1 MNEVIKSH
9 VHHSLFNTS
18 IDEINAIIMKK
29 ETKSKK
35 AESVPKKTKKLVLG
49 RGLDALLPDIEPIG
63 DISKEYFHC
72 DIGLIQPNR
81 YQPRLRFSDNELEDM
96 ARSIRQQGIIQ
107 PLLVR
112 KDNNGY
118 ELIAGER
125 RLRAAKK
132 AGLKQV
138 PILVK
143 TITDT
148 DMLEMSIVE
157 NVQRSDLNPIE
168 EAEAY
173 HRLITEFGLT
183 QDQAA
188 DRVGKSR
195 SAVAN
200 FLRLRQLPGQIK
212 GSIMEGDLSMG
223 HARALLGAATS
234 AQQNSVFRAIVA
246 KGLSVR
252 ETERL
257 IKRLK
262 AEKEKPKQPISS
274 SEQRYLSDVADDL
287 SGRFGTKVK
296 IKRRGQKG
304 RVEIEFFSNDDLDR
318 LLGLLKQI

>member
-1 MNEVIKSH
+1 
-9 VHHSLFNTS
+9 
-18 IDEINAIIMKK
+18 MKK
-29 ETKSKK
+29 EMKSKK
-35 AESVPKKTKKLVLG
+35 AESGSKKTKKLVLG
-49 RGLDALLPDIEPIG
+49 RGLDALLPDIEPME
-63 DISKEYFHC
+63 DIPKEYFTC

-81 YQPRLRFSDNELEDM
+81 YQPRLRFSDNELEEM
-96 ARSIRQQGIIQ
+96 ARSIHQQGIIQ

-112 KDNNGY
+112 KDSNGY

-138 PILVK
+138 PVLVK
-143 TITDT
+143 TITDI

-188 DRVGKSR
+188 ERVGKSR

-200 FLRLRQLPGQIK
+200 FLRLRQLPEQIK
-212 GSIMEGDLSMG
+212 TSIMDGALSMG
-223 HARALLGAATS
+223 HARALLGTATS
-234 AQQNSVFRAIVA
+234 AQLNAVFKTVIS

-262 AEKEKPKQPISS
+262 AEKEKPKKPISS
-274 SEQRYLSDVADDL
+274 SEQRYFSDLADDL
-287 SGRFGTKVK
+287 SGRFGTKVQ
-296 IKRRGQKG
+296 IKKRGQKG
-304 RVEIEFFSNDDLDR
+304 KVEIEFYSNDDLDR
-318 LLGLLKQI
+318 LLSLLKQI

>member
-1 MNEVIKSH
+1 
-9 VHHSLFNTS
+9 
-18 IDEINAIIMKK
+18 MKK
-29 ETKSKK
+29 EMKSKK
-35 AESVPKKTKKLVLG
+35 TESGLKKPRKLVLG
-49 RGLDALLPDIEPIG
+49 RGLDALLPDIEPME
-63 DISKEYFHC
+63 DISKEYFAC

-81 YQPRLRFSDNELEDM
+81 YQPRLRFSENELEDM
-96 ARSIRQQGIIQ
+96 VDSIRQQGIIQ

-112 KDNNGY
+112 KDSNGY
-118 ELIAGER
+118 ELITGER

-138 PILVK
+138 PVIVK
-143 TITDT
+143 SINDT
-148 DMLEMSIVE
+148 ELLEMSIVE

-200 FLRLRQLPGQIK
+200 FLRLRQLPEQIK
-212 GSIMEGDLSMG
+212 GSIMDGNLSMG
-223 HARALLGAATS
+223 HARALLGTATS
-234 AQQNSVFRAIVA
+234 AQQNSVFRTIIA

-257 IKRLK
+257 VKRLK
-262 AEKEKPKQPISS
+262 AEK
-274 SEQRYLSDVADDL
+274 
-287 SGRFGTKVK
+287 
-296 IKRRGQKG
+296 
-304 RVEIEFFSNDDLDR
+304 
-318 LLGLLKQI
+318 